1 MAYARIARQMHP
13 LIDIHV
19 HGAGTYDTLT
29 KRQDDIA
36 RIAAMHGEHG
46 TDAIVPTIYPGAIDD
61 MRASMTAVRRAMAG
75 SSAGAAILGVHL
87 EGPFL
92 NPVQAGALDRK
103 CFLDPS
109 KKDLARI
116 VEGFED
122 LIRIITIAP
131 ELPGALKVIEAC
143 RAKGI
148 LVQMGHSDAS
158 YEQAEEGKR
167 AGATGIT
174 HIFNAMRSFHHRE
187 PGLAGFGLMDD
198 EIYVE
203 VIADLV
209 HLHPQTLK
217 MVLDMKPAERIILV
231 SDSVKGPGWGKGAI
245 RGPGG
250 VLEGSGVT
258 LMECVK
264 NLVILGVHQE
274 WALQFA
280 TENPRRYLGIR
291 DGS

>member
-1 MAYARIARQMHP
+1 MAYAKYTQKDNQ

-19 HGAGTYDTLT
+19 HGAAKYDTLT
-29 KRQDDIA
+29 KRQDDILQL
-36 RIAAMHGEHG
+36 AAIHGEHG
-46 TDAIVPTIYPGAIDD
+46 TDVILPTVYPGSLED
-61 MRASMTAVRRAMAG
+61 MRENMSAIRRAMAA
-75 SSAGAAILGVHL
+75 SSPGAEILGLHL

-92 NPVQAGALDRK
+92 NPDRAGALDRK
-103 CFLDPS
+103 SFLDPS
-109 KKDLARI
+109 RKELERLVD
-116 VEGFED
+116 GFED
-122 LIRIITIAP
+122 VIRIITIAP
-131 ELPGALKVIEAC
+131 ELPGALNVIEAC
-143 RAKGI
+143 REKGF

-187 PGLAGFGLMDD
+187 PGLAGFGLMDED
-198 EIYVE
+198 LYVE

-217 MVLDMKPAERIILV
+217 MVLDMKQTDRIILV

-258 LMECVK
+258 LMDCVK
-264 NLVILGVHQE
+264 NLVTLGVHQE

-280 TENPRRYLGIR
+280 TENPKRYLGIENH
-291 DGS
+291 